1 MGFSRQEYWSGLL
14 FPSPGDLSYPE
25 INPASPALWVDS
37 IPTEP
42 SGNKTEVKWH
52 DKILDRHSCLVKIW
66 VWDLVCIR
74 KEDEPVQDIPVW
86 KEAFFLSF
94 FFLNWFLPYR
104 GTCGI
109 LVSWPGIEPAPPA
122 LRHSLFFFFFGLIIS
137 LFLFLFLKKAFCFIL
152 EYSRLTVLW

>member
-94 FFLNWFLPYR
+94 FFFKLVFAISWDMWDPSFLTRDWTCVSCIGRQSLLPLNSTW
-104 GTCGI
+104 
-109 LVSWPGIEPAPPA
+109 EA
-122 LRHSLFFFFFGLIIS
+122 HSVVKGPFQCSFPHS
-137 LFLFLFLKKAFCFIL
+137 
-152 EYSRLTVLW
+152 EV